1 MYSEIYKNAVYKDNK
16 TVFRGLTVTCPLCGR
31 EFGCNKTHHVYT
43 ALVGRKRQYS
53 FIRSTTIL
61 VLELI
66 VSGPLR
72 EFVTAYETGG

>member
-43 ALVGRKRQYS
+43 ALVGRKRQY
-53 FIRSTTIL
+53 
-61 VLELI
+61 
-66 VSGPLR
+66 
-72 EFVTAYETGG
+72 

>member
-43 ALVGRKRQYS
+43 ALVGRKRQ
-53 FIRSTTIL
+53 FTAVIPVINKGLIL
-61 VLELI
+61 KKRDE
-66 VSGPLR
+66 R
-72 EFVTAYETGG
+72 EVKEDE

>member
-43 ALVGRKRQYS
+43 ALVGRKRQYYCS
-53 FIRSTTIL
+53 YS
-61 VLELI
+61 
-66 VSGPLR
+66 
-72 EFVTAYETGG
+72 

>member
-43 ALVGRKRQYS
+43 ALVGENGSITAVIPVINKGLILKKRD
-53 FIRSTTIL
+53 
-61 VLELI
+61 E
-66 VSGPLR
+66 R
-72 EFVTAYETGG
+72 EVKEDE